1 MSAQAVVSWLLIGL
15 AVVDWLATRILV
27 NAARRIHEAALE
39 ERATTS
45 VLLSVGATGAAVLA
59 GAYLFGFQLP
69 DGVSF
74 LFIAGALL
82 ILSIP
87 QLVWA
92 VAFLRGAFR

>member
-1 MSAQAVVSWLLIGL
+1 MVSWALIGL
-15 AVVDWLATRILV
+15 AVVDWGATVILV
-27 NAARRIHEAALE
+27 RAALRLREPALE

-45 VLLSVGATGAAVLA
+45 VMLTVGATGAAVLA
-59 GAYLFGFQLP
+59 AGYLAGFKLP

-74 LFIAGALL
+74 VFIAGALL
-82 ILSIP
+82 ILSVP